1 MATGIMMMIFLTA
14 LRVAADVAPSLF
26 QNRNSQK
33 NKRPLFDG
41 ISFAGSSIRSP
52 RFSLLVSLQRV
63 QRLG

>member
-1 MATGIMMMIFLTA
+1 MGIMMMIFPLCF
-14 LRVAADVAPSLF
+14 PSGSRCGTLKTPE
-26 QNRNSQK
+26 QKLQK

-52 RFSLLVSLQRV
+52 PFSLLFSLRRM